1 MSAFI
6 DTSAIVAYYNSRDQH
21 HTQAVE
27 ILSRA
32 IRGEYGRL
40 FTSDYVFDEAVTVT
54 LVRTKNLALAVRLGE
69 VLLNSEIEVLRV
81 DEDAFNLA
89 WKIFKDANL
98 SFTDC
103 TILAL
108 MRLYGIPTLITFDRG
123 FAEWDVKVVPQRI
136 TKGR

>member
-21 HTQAVE
+21 HAQAVE
-27 ILSRA
+27 VLSKA
-32 IRGEYGRL
+32 AGGEYGRL
-40 FTSDYVFDEAVTVT
+40 FISDYVFDEAVTVT
-54 LVRTKNLALAVRLGE
+54 LVRTKDLELAVRLGE
-69 VLLNSEIEVLRV
+69 VLLNSEVEVLRV
-81 DEDAFNLA
+81 DEDAFDLA
-89 WKIFKDANL
+89 WRIFREVGL

-123 FAEWDVKVVPQRI
+123 FAGMGVRMVP
-136 TKGR
+136 